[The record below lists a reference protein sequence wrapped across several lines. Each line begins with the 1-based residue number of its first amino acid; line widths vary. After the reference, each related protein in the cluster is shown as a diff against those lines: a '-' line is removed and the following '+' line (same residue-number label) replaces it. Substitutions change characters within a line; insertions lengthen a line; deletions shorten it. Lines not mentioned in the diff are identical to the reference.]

1 MSGVFEKYNEVII
14 GKEAFKELVKND
26 PEKSKDYVYYWINGK
41 ETTKYIPIETI
52 NNILFEIIKNKFE
65 NKKKYTDTKL
75 LHTIADWHNVIYIDI
90 DYYFSIDED
99 IGEVISFNSE
109 LSDIINELV
118 VETFPNSH
126 FMTFV
131 PGKIKYEVDEKTK
144 EENRYRAKGGIHTFV
159 FCDECFED
167 VNEKTEIVYNMFKES
182 NDFNIL
188 FENYRDK
195 LLDKNSNKL
204 SLRSFI
210 DESTIKKTTSLI
222 PYGQKSDSSRRYKL
236 IKHNLQEIMDGDG
249 FEFVKRNDKIIRR
262 VIATTYDESND
273 CLNFAKYYNSDEN
286 IMFKEIINKAK
297 IKETYSRCI
306 NSSDKESWTSTIL
319 KIDSFVF
326 SFLDGLGS
334 LCYEIDDE
342 DRQHHFYRNIF
353 VNWNSRHIFTTRL
366 LEFYLACLVVNL
378 GKYMPTNKDVISRR
392 LTELMAPLYVRL
404 GKLNS
409 TEKIKAI
416 EWSSADK
423 MKHIFKIYKE
433 GGEVYHE
440 YINASP
446 KEQAKM
452 IKKWKKEDERSL
464 KRYNKIQKYI
474 SFAFSNWAKFVIDNI
489 MKPITFEI
497 EPFEWKSY
505 TRGNLDLSFDHV
517 LPIISKTGKSLSLC
531 VNKVTEYM
539 RQLRNLNK
547 MFIFCV
553 TYEKGINK
561 VDNIIG
567 EIILAYVKTYVM
579 YIEDDEGLA
588 KNNYKSVYIYNVKQ
602 TENLTKYP
610 FNQWII
616 DKEENLKNWIFVI
629 YKNLFEPLLDT
640 SSTNQIDGLG
650 MPFRMLETTKFVEK
664 IQPGKLI
671 TSLKSPFTY
680 QNASRNL
687 LGNVL
692 ATYESE
698 RHIIP
703 TPEDPERSR
712 FFAMR
717 NGIIEWIQ
725 KEDGSWTYKFR
736 TDNRDIRLGAY
747 TLINFKD
754 PKKYDKKN
762 PYYTKLKEVIRQTYP
777 EDDEREYILD
787 LFSTVIVPF
796 IKKDQI
802 LVAFGTGGD
811 GKSTMNVILMNML
824 GHGTVGGTN
833 YNEGDGKVLLCV
845 PAGYSGNVNPATFTH
860 SKQQG
865 NGHDEG
871 GKVNMARKT
880 FVVSQE
886 PEQNRSLVTSVI
898 KDLTSGSVSHGRQI
912 HKREIMFVNNALI
925 VMETNKVLNYDNVD
939 DAVKRRMIVYKH
951 QAKFTTNVNEKQM
964 ENVKW
969 HFPANTKLINEIQT
983 TTEYWDALFQILL
996 EHGLKILNK
1005 GYANLSDIKP
1015 PESVYEFTQYSFN
1028 NSSPLLQYLHENYE
1042 ESPNS
1047 YMFVKELILNIIE
1060 KDKLERELG
1069 NGSVLKSSNIN
1080 TKRIEIIEE
1089 LQKKYNGSFFRI
1101 NKQYYKPNSKQL
1113 KSNWED
1119 EFEENTRDLDIDEI
1133 INLHTDGNGA
1143 LTDLSQDSRLK
1154 YENLIIKGYKKKEF
1168 DGDD

>member
-1 MSGVFEKYNEVII
+1 MSGVFEKYNENII
-14 GKEAFKELVKND
+14 KKEAFQELIKSD
-26 PEKSKDYVYYWINGK
+26 PESCKNYAHYWVNKKESKKYV
-41 ETTKYIPIETI
+41 PIRI
-52 NNILFEIIKNKFE
+52 LNNILFEIIKHKFE
-65 NKKKYTDTKL
+65 KGRKLTDVSL
-75 LHTIADWHNVIYIDI
+75 LHTIGDWHNVIYIDI
-90 DYYFSIDED
+90 DYYYSINED
-99 IGEVISFNSE
+99 ISEVKAFNSE
-109 LSDIINELV
+109 LSDIIDRLV

-131 PGKIKYEVDEKTK
+131 PNKIKYEIDEKTNK
-144 EENRYRAKGGIHTFV
+144 ENKFKAKGGIHTFV
-159 FCDECFED
+159 FCDQCFED
-167 VNEKTEIVYNMFKES
+167 VEEKTELVYSMFKES
-182 NDFNIL
+182 DEFMDLFN
-188 FENYRDK
+188 NYSES

-204 SLRSFI
+204 SIRSFI
-210 DESTIKKTTSLI
+210 DESTIKKFSSLI
-222 PYGQKSDSSRRYKL
+222 PYGQKSDTSRKYKL
-236 IKHNLQEIMDGDG
+236 KSHNLTEVMKGTS
-249 FEFVKRNDKIIRR
+249 FEFIKQSQHFNQR
-262 VIATTYDESND
+262 VITKTYDESND
-273 CLNFAKYYNSDEN
+273 CLNFGKYYNSDTN
-286 IMFKEIINKAK
+286 IMFSEIINKKK
-297 IKETYSRCI
+297 IKNIYDSCI
-306 NSSDKESWTSTIL
+306 NSNNGDSWSSIIL
-319 KIDSFVF
+319 KIDSFIF
-326 SFLDGLGS
+326 SFLDGLGA
-334 LCYEIDDE
+334 LCYEADDE
-342 DRQHHFYRNIF
+342 ERQHHFYRNIF
-353 VNWNSRHIFTTRL
+353 VNWNTRHIFETRL

-378 GKYMPTNKDVISRR
+378 GKYMPIDKEIISRR
-392 LTELMAPLYVRL
+392 ITELMAPLYVRL

-409 TEKIKAI
+409 TEKINTVAWKC
-416 EWSSADK
+416 DK
-423 MKHIFKIYKE
+423 LESIFNIYKE
-433 GGEVYHE
+433 GGELYHD
-440 YINASP
+440 YINMSP
-446 KEQAKM
+446 KEQCKTM
-452 IKKWKKEDERSL
+452 KKWKATDRDNL
-464 KRYNKIQKYI
+464 RIYNKIQKYI
-474 SFAFSNWAKFVIDNI
+474 STAFSNWAKFVIDNI
-489 MKPITFEI
+489 MRPITFEI
-497 EPFEWKSY
+497 EPFEWKNY
-505 TRGNLDLSFDHV
+505 TRGNLDLTFDNV

-547 MFIFCV
+547 MFMFCV

-616 DKEENLKNWIFVI
+616 DKEDNLQNWIFVI

-640 SSTNQIDGLG
+640 SSTNQYDGLG
-650 MPFRMLETTKFVEK
+650 LPFKMLEVTKFVEK

-680 QNASRNL
+680 QHASKNL

-692 ATYESE
+692 ATYTSE

-725 KEDGSWTYKFR
+725 KDDGSWTYKFR

-747 TLINFKD
+747 TLINYKD
-754 PKKYDKKN
+754 PKKYDKTN

-824 GHGTVGGTN
+824 GHGTLGGTN
-833 YNEGDGKVLLCV
+833 YNEKDSKVLLCV
-845 PAGYSGNVNPATFTH
+845 PAGYSGNVNPSTFTH

-865 NGHDEG
+865 NSHDEG
-871 GKVNMARKT
+871 GKVNMAKKT

-886 PEQNRSLVTSVI
+886 PDQNRALVTSVI
-898 KDLTSGSVSHGRQI
+898 KDLTSGSISHGRQI

-925 VMETNKVLNYDNVD
+925 VMETNKVLSYDTVD

-951 QAKFTTNVNEKQM
+951 QSKFTTNVNEKQM

-1015 PESVYEFTQYSFN
+1015 PQSVYEFTQYSFN

-1042 ESPNS
+1042 ESANS
-1047 YMFVKELILNIIE
+1047 YMYVKNLIINIIE

-1069 NGSVLKSSNIN
+1069 NGSVLKSNN
-1080 TKRIEIIEE
+1080 ATTKRSEIIEE

-1101 NKQYYKPNSKQL
+1101 SKEYYKPNSKQL

-1119 EFEENTRDLDIDEI
+1119 LFEENTRDLNIDEI
-1133 INLHTDGNGA
+1133 IAYHTDGNGA

-1154 YENLIIKGYKKKEF
+1154 YENLIIKGYRKKEI
-1168 DGDD
+1168 DMDD